1 MLVRQPRS
9 ELGITNACRLN
20 SPVNP
25 PYEGSEHYQYQ
36 LLC

>member
-9 ELGITNACRLN
+9 ELGANDRRLY

-25 PYEGSEHYQYQ
+25 PYEGSEHYQCQ
-36 LLC
+36 LLY